1 MTMRHA
7 IAAMLAVALG
17 LCTGAAR
24 ADIYVVVNAG
34 NPVQAMTRK
43 EALNLFMGRTRAFA
57 QADFAAPFDLPR
69 DHAVRDQFYQ
79 LLTGM
84 GPAQVNSYWARLMFT
99 GKTLPPQTVADEAA
113 LVETV
118 RRNPAAI
125 GYLSQ
130 EPADKGLRVVLV
142 LKGAS

>member
-1 MTMRHA
+1 MRHA
-7 IAAMLAVALG
+7 IAAMLAAALAF
-17 LCTGAAR
+17 CTGAVR
-24 ADIYVVVNAG
+24 ADIYVVVNAT

-43 EALNLFMGRTRAFA
+43 DALNLFMGRTRAFTT
-57 QADFAAPFDLPR
+57 ADFAAPFDLPR

-84 GPAQVNSYWARLMFT
+84 GPAQVNSYWARLTFT
-99 GKTLPPQTVADEAA
+99 GQTLPPRAVVDEAA
-113 LVETV
+113 LAETV

-142 LKGAS
+142 LRGTP

>member
-1 MTMRHA
+1 MRHA
-7 IAAMLAVALG
+7 IAAMLAAALG

-24 ADIYVVVNAG
+24 ADIYVVVNAA

-43 EALNLFMGRTRAFA
+43 EALNLFMGRTRAFTT
-57 QADFAAPFDLPR
+57 ADFAAPFDLPR
-69 DHAVRDQFYQ
+69 EHAVRDQFYQ

-99 GKTLPPQTVADEAA
+99 GQTLPPQAVADEAA
-113 LVETV
+113 LADAV

-142 LKGAS
+142 LKGTS